1 MGLKIKVEVKIERPV
16 DLTAQL
22 FSTPGNTAKW
32 LTGLDS
38 FELVSG
44 ELGEVGAQAN
54 VTFVD
59 GLTKLKMVETIQ
71 AIDLPERYV
80 LKYESDGF
88 EAFSFNRFHHHD
100 EGITKFVMEQHIEFK
115 GAMKMAGLFAKSGI
129 RKQMLKDAKA
139 FKAFAEAI

>member
-1 MGLKIKVEVKIERPV
+1 MNLKLKVEVKIERPV
-16 DLTAQL
+16 DITAQL
-22 FSTPGNTAKW
+22 FSTPGNTEKW
-32 LTGLDS
+32 LKGLHS
-38 FELVSG
+38 FEPISG
-44 ELGEVGAQAN
+44 ELGQEGARAN
-54 VTFVD
+54 VVFMN

-71 AIDLPERYV
+71 AVDLPERFV

-88 EAFSFNRFHHHD
+88 HAFSFNRFHHHD

-139 FKAFAEAI
+139 FKAFAESA